1 MGALVTG
8 VMKSSTVQGVLIKI
22 NRALPCGGK
31 LTFRIYC
38 NIVNPEPFTIVT
50 LLYGLLR
57 KILIYVIWNI

>member
-1 MGALVTG
+1 MGASVTG
-8 VMKSSTVQGVLIKI
+8 IMKPSTVQGVLFKI